1 MCREIAIIQNIFFT
15 NLSFEASD
23 QRAIDNPSHKSRD
36 CHHSCHNSC
45 LGFVITWMQTMLIN
59 MLPVLKMLLCSTIIK
74 RMLITAVTTPAWGL

>member
-59 MLPVLKMLLCSTIIK
+59 MLPVLKMLLCSATMM
-74 RMLITAVTTPAWGL
+74 RMLIICISAV